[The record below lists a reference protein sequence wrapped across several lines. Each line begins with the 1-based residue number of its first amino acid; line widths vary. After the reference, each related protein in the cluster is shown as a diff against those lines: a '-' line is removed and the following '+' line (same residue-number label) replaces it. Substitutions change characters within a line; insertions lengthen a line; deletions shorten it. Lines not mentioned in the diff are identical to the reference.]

1 MSRVWSFYQY
11 LVNLKKFEEMKN
23 TSISLGN
30 YFDQFVQTQVS
41 AGRYKNVSEVI
52 RAGLRLL
59 ENEESKVIALK
70 YAIQK
75 GLDSPIV
82 EDFDFEENLKRL
94 KVEKRKNG

>member
-1 MSRVWSFYQY
+1 
-11 LVNLKKFEEMKN
+11 MKN

-30 YFDQFVQTQVS
+30 YFDEFVQSQVS

-70 YAIQK
+70 NAIQK
-75 GLDSPIV
+75 GLNSPRV
-82 EDFDFEENLKRL
+82 ENFDFDENLMKL
-94 KVEKRKNG
+94 KKEKRKNG